1 MKDKYPASDFFRNAT
16 SIEPLEK
23 EESLNYFQLIYLEQ
37 QETNKLLKKFMFR
50 MACGLVAIWM
60 VLSGLVKIS

>member
-1 MKDKYPASDFFRNAT
+1 MKNKYPASDFFQNST
-16 SIEPLEK
+16 PFEPLEH
-23 EESLNYFQLIYLEQ
+23 EGPLDYFQLIYLEQ